1 MLPGDCFKD
10 LVPAGL
16 LKKKIKVKDT
26 SADIHR
32 KEIKNRL
39 KISAKVLKEMG
50 CPFLTINLY
59 DDFGGHMSRMRR
71 KMVVIS
77 AACIGSLMIFAG
89 MGSAEEKATPQ
100 EVYEKVLAAAQMIEQ
115 LGPEGLAALS
125 DTKEF
130 VWKDSY
136 VWAVNCSEKKVA
148 AHPNKKLIGLDL
160 SKLYDKNP
168 DASKRKLH
176 NLEMCEGATNPNGV
190 WVEYWWEKAGRR
202 QGFPKNQFH
211 DPGPGAALSGNGRDI

>member
-1 MLPGDCFKD
+1 
-10 LVPAGL
+10 
-16 LKKKIKVKDT
+16 
-26 SADIHR
+26 
-32 KEIKNRL
+32 
-39 KISAKVLKEMG
+39 
-50 CPFLTINLY
+50 
-59 DDFGGHMSRMRR
+59 MSRMRR

-148 AHPNKKLIGLDL
+148 AHPNKKHDRFGFVKDL
-160 SKLYDKNP
+160 
-168 DASKRKLH
+168 
-176 NLEMCEGATNPNGV
+176 
-190 WVEYWWEKAGRR
+190 R
-202 QGFPKNQFH
+202 QK
-211 DPGPGAALSGNGRDI
+211 SR